1 MRFAS
6 DVRQIRSNVFAVFI
20 LRQFVAAMA
29 ITTGVF
35 VVGAMV
41 WVFVVGRVEQV
52 NWAAKG
58 EVSMAATTTST

>member
-35 VVGAMV
+35 VVGAMA

-52 NWAAKG
+52 NWAAKV